1 MVDGFPERREIR
13 KNKRSYMR
21 KGNIWRLAITV
32 IMVLVTVLT
41 FAAPVAAAKPGGQPD
56 ALNDTVVSAADYH
69 LAKQGTY
76 SGIPYTWPWV
86 IGTTNGYWNVV
97 GISATGLLSAYEKT
111 NNEAYLTGA
120 VGTGNA
126 LKDRYASVPA
136 TQRPYSQDIEFLVRL
151 SQDSGDNSYAD
162 VARQWYAR
170 TTSQYTGAAYA
181 DYYISVRKSLAG
193 WDLASQI
200 RAAVAVG
207 EIDFA
212 SDMVARIIERRP
224 DWEGVLYGGWDY
236 TMSSYTSLLWA
247 LAELDNSDFNC
258 FKAEIRDIVINA
270 QNADGSWNGD
280 YQDTAYAIL
289 GLTADGG
296 ASGPQ
301 AKAWAFL
308 RDTRT
313 AGAGWSYPPEYGE
326 INSEV
331 IMALAGLD
339 LKGLKAGYTDPNP
352 NRGKDFGKHK
362 LEPAL

>member
-1 MVDGFPERREIR
+1 
-13 KNKRSYMR
+13 MR
-21 KGNIWRLAITV
+21 KGKFWGIVLSL
-32 IMVLVTVLT
+32 IMVLTMVLT
-41 FAAPVAAAKPGGQPD
+41 FASPVAAAKPGGQPD
-56 ALNDTVVSAADYH
+56 VLKDTVVSAADYH
-69 LAKQGTY
+69 LSQQGTY

-86 IGTTNGYWNVV
+86 IGTTGGYWNVV
-97 GISATGLLSAYEKT
+97 GVSARGLLSAYEKT
-111 NNEAYLTGA
+111 NNSAYLAGA
-120 VGTGNA
+120 IGTGNT
-126 LKDRYASVPA
+126 LKSRYASVPV
-136 TQRPYSQDIEFLVRL
+136 TQRPYSQDVEFLVQL
-151 SQDSGDNSYAD
+151 TKSSGDDSYAN
-162 VARQWYAR
+162 VARQWYSR

-181 DYYISVRKSLAG
+181 DYYISVRKSLSG

-207 EIDFA
+207 EVDFA
-212 SDMVARIIERRP
+212 NGMVARLIERRA

-236 TMSSYTSLLWA
+236 TMSSYASLLWA
-247 LAELDNSDFNC
+247 LAELDNSDFNG
-258 FKAEIRDIVINA
+258 FKGEIRDIVINA
-270 QNADGSWNGD
+270 QKSDGSWDSGD
-280 YQDTAYAIL
+280 YQTTAYAVL

-308 RDTRT
+308 RDTQT
-313 AGAGWSYPPEYGE
+313 IGAGWSYPPEYGE